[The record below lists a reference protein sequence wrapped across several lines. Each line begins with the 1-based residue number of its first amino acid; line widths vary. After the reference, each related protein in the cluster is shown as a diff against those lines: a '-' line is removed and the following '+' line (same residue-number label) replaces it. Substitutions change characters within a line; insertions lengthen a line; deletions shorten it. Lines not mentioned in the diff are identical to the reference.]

1 MKLWKRY
8 SEHTTKKSAQQM
20 LKLLKESTT
29 KTILGY
35 KIEREDT
42 IWCLW
47 LREL

>member
-29 KTILGY
+29 KGVLGA
-35 KIEREDT
+35 KIEKEKGMWYLWIREM
-42 IWCLW
+42 
-47 LREL
+47 